1 MEFLKNGYDNTDSED
16 TGSKSTDSMDGN
28 NFQNNK
34 KDEINESNTFV
45 PFEKKEEGS
54 LHDERAQM
62 M

>member
-16 TGSKSTDSMDGN
+16 TDSMDGN
-28 NFQNNK
+28 MFQNNQ

-45 PFEKKEEGS
+45 PLEKKEEGS

>member
-1 MEFLKNGYDNTDSED
+1 MEFLKNGYDNTNSED
-16 TGSKSTDSMDGN
+16 TDSMDGN
-28 NFQNNK
+28 NFQNNQ

-45 PFEKKEEGS
+45 PLEKKEEGS

>member
-16 TGSKSTDSMDGN
+16 TDSKSTDSMDGN

-45 PFEKKEEGS
+45 PLEKKEEGS